1 MEIILVQG
9 LGQSADVWQPVQK
22 QLRVPSRTFDVFAG
36 LTPNDSLT
44 LSMLNDKLAR
54 DLQKNQTPVILCG
67 LSLGAVLTLMQLCHP
82 ATKIV
87 GALVSAPQYSPPNR
101 LLMKAQD
108 VMFRF
113 QPDSAFADLGVTK
126 SQVRTLTDSLMQL
139 DLRAKLA
146 TVAVPT
152 TILYGSRDW
161 ANRGA
166 AQRLNRLMPQSQ
178 LEVLAGG
185 HELNITQPQAFA
197 EAIQQVV
204 ERVK

>member
-22 QLRVPSRTFDVFAG
+22 QLRVPNRTFDVFAG

-54 DLQKNQTPVILCG
+54 DLQKNQTPVILC
-67 LSLGAVLTLMQLCHP
+67 
-82 ATKIV
+82 

-146 TVAVPT
+146 NVAVPT

-166 AQRLNRLMPQSQ
+166 AKRLNRLMPQSQ

-185 HELNITQPQAFA
+185 HELNVTQPQAFA